1 MAPLN
6 GTDEFSHFPRVY
18 QITQGTFW
26 EKSLPNQQYGGNL
39 PTNINNMINDYR
51 DLSRKSSPQIYE
63 QRKEQLQKTYSSTR
77 LVGASHTSAIFT
89 SVSAY
94 PPWAYVPSV
103 IGVLIAKA
111 TSLPL
116 IWYVYLGRLF
126 TLAVWICLTA
136 LAIKLLPSGK
146 WFLVAIALLPTS
158 ITQAATISSDG
169 LVNGLSWLVL
179 AFTLAILARKI
190 TLTWSKLILLTIA
203 GLSVCIIKDAYW
215 LIGAFPLIIPVEYF
229 ASKTQAWLWRAAS
242 FITIF
247 VGSVWFTMHSSKIVN
262 STVLTPYLNTYINSK
277 AQLHFLLHHTLFFLG
292 HVLIQPFTKNFDT
305 VYLGV
310 VGIITNRLVYLSIAL
325 IGLLYGIL
333 FLSLSEVRKVPELVK
348 QRKRLLISAMVI
360 IVGTY
365 LFIAVAFYLAE
376 TQVGASTVA
385 SVYGRYFLPLI
396 PFLVIF
402 PLTTSLGIKIRV
414 SKISYPI
421 ALIIFIGLVSTLFS
435 IG

>member
-1 MAPLN
+1 
-6 GTDEFSHFPRVY
+6 
-18 QITQGTFW
+18 
-26 EKSLPNQQYGGNL
+26 
-39 PTNINNMINDYR
+39 
-51 DLSRKSSPQIYE
+51 
-63 QRKEQLQKTYSSTR
+63 
-77 LVGASHTSAIFT
+77 
-89 SVSAY
+89 
-94 PPWAYVPSV
+94 
-103 IGVLIAKA
+103 
-111 TSLPL
+111 
-116 IWYVYLGRLF
+116 
-126 TLAVWICLTA
+126 
-136 LAIKLLPSGK
+136 
-146 WFLVAIALLPTS
+146 
-158 ITQAATISSDG
+158 
-169 LVNGLSWLVL
+169 
-179 AFTLAILARKI
+179 
-190 TLTWSKLILLTIA
+190 
-203 GLSVCIIKDAYW
+203 
-215 LIGAFPLIIPVEYF
+215 
-229 ASKTQAWLWRAAS
+229 
-242 FITIF
+242 
-247 VGSVWFTMHSSKIVN
+247 
-262 STVLTPYLNTYINSK
+262 
-277 AQLHFLLHHTLFFLG
+277 
-292 HVLIQPFTKNFDT
+292 IQPFTKNFDT